1 MKTPYDV
8 DQLVKQV
15 HTQMDEAL
23 TRKDI
28 EDMLTISEDA
38 YYKDSPLSV
47 GKRLILNSLE
57 FKGVKVYPDV
67 EQPIHYQR
75 AFETGVNLW
84 VGDNLVGKSSI
95 FKIIKLALTGNNS
108 RFSRDV
114 ASWLT
119 EIWVEFS
126 LGSNSYFTYINR
138 DKSKRFHFALYNGN
152 RSMLP
157 VDDAEQADSC
167 LFEGGL
173 EKYQDYVQTFFF
185 RELDYYSLQWTQRDS
200 RPGNPELLTSGAS
213 WSTYYKSVF
222 LEAEDYSMLF
232 IGNQSELI
240 FQMLLGLELT
250 YPINR
255 LKIKRNHLANQVGI
269 AKAAPATPE
278 QEASQA
284 QRLADQQELTQ
295 VISELSSLDDEAKRV
310 IDAPAT
316 NTEQT
321 LENARQ
327 AYRTGL
333 RRRAELEAEKDALT
347 DQIGLLGRRMNALT
361 RQIGDY
367 EVDINK
373 KKRRIGDVQE
383 VLDLGAFFSSLEVR
397 TCPNC
402 NHSVDQHKVAHEKN
416 TGNCRLCEQEVD
428 HQPVDKDAYNH
439 QIKQLEQ
446 QRQALFNDQYT
457 LRMERSGMED
467 ELHKA
472 KGRQQ
477 AIEKEIAALR
487 IERLQQEQNRLQQNL
502 EAAQTPPI
510 DWTAHINRVATLSA
524 RKAVLEQAIQTP
536 VASAVAA
543 DAGCAFIELQIKA
556 LEIAEQLLQQER
568 DERSRSL
575 IETFESLYLKQLHS
589 FGLPHYERVEVKA
602 NFKVA
607 YAMRGDEYSFDEITA
622 GEKLRAKLGLY
633 IALIELDVEHQLGRH
648 PRFLVL
654 DSPAREEGD
663 HAYVEGLKTTLAYV
677 QERFGN
683 DLQVFVG
690 TAQRELTSAVDAK
703 QVEVRAEQEYFF

>member
-1 MKTPYDV
+1 MKTTYDIA
-8 DQLVKQV
+8 QLIKQV
-15 HTQMDEAL
+15 HNQMGDAL
-23 TRKDI
+23 TSNDI
-28 EDMLTISEDA
+28 EDLLTISEDA

-47 GKRLILNSLE
+47 GKRLSLKSIE
-57 FKGVKVYPDV
+57 FKGVKVYPDM
-67 EQPIHYQR
+67 EQPIHYRREFQ
-75 AFETGVNLW
+75 TGVNLW

-95 FKIIKLALTGNNS
+95 FKIIKLALTGNN
-108 RFSRDV
+108 RISRDV
-114 ASWLT
+114 ASWLA

-126 LGSNSYFTYINR
+126 LGSNVYFAYINR
-138 DKSKRFHFALYNGN
+138 DKNKPFHFALYNGN
-152 RSMLP
+152 RSMIS
-157 VDDAEQADSC
+157 VVGAEQTDSC

-173 EKYQDYVQTFFF
+173 EKYKDYLQTFFF
-185 RELDYYSLQWTQRDS
+185 RELAYYSLQWTQRDS

-255 LKIKRNHLANQVGI
+255 LKIKRNHLANLVGI

-278 QEASQA
+278 QESGQG

-295 VISELSSLDDEAKRV
+295 INSELSSLDAEAKQV
-310 IDAPAT
+310 TEAPST

-321 LENARQ
+321 LEIARQ
-327 AYRTGL
+327 AYRNAL
-333 RRRAELEAEKDALT
+333 HQRAELEAERDALT
-347 DQIGLLGRRMNALT
+347 DQVGIMWRRINALT
-361 RQIGDY
+361 RQVDDY
-367 EVDINK
+367 DVDINK
-373 KKRRIGDVQE
+373 KKRRIGDIQE
-383 VLDLGAFFSSLEVR
+383 ILDLGAFFSSLEVR
-397 TCPNC
+397 ICPNC
-402 NHSVDQHKVAHEKN
+402 NHTVDQQKVVHEKN

-428 HQPVDKDAYNH
+428 HQPVDKDAYSH

-446 QRQALFNDQYT
+446 QRQTLFNDQYR
-457 LRMERSGMED
+457 LRVERARVED
-467 ELHKA
+467 EHKKA
-472 KGRQQ
+472 SRRQQ
-477 AIEKEIAALR
+477 TIGEEIASLQ
-487 IERLQQEQNRLQQNL
+487 IERLQKEQNRLQQNFI
-502 EAAQTPPI
+502 AVQPPPF
-510 DWTAHINRVATLSA
+510 DWTAHISRVAALSA
-524 RKAVLEQAIQTP
+524 RKAILEQTIQTP
-536 VASAVAA
+536 VASIVAA
-543 DAGCAFIELQIKA
+543 DAGYAFTELQIKA
-556 LEIAEQLLQQER
+556 IELAEQLLQQER

-589 FGLPHYERVEVKA
+589 FGLTHYERVEVKA

-607 YAMRGDEYSFDEITA
+607 YYMRGDEYSFDEITA

-633 IALIELDVEHQLGRH
+633 IALIELDVQHQLGRH

-690 TAQRELTSAVDAK
+690 TAQRELISAVDAE
-703 QVEVRAEQEYFF
+703 QVEVKAEKEYFF

>member
-8 DQLVKQV
+8 AQLVKQV
-15 HTQMDEAL
+15 HTQMGESL

-28 EDMLTISEDA
+28 EELLTISEDA

-47 GKRLILNSLE
+47 GKRLTLNSLE
-57 FKGVKVYPDV
+57 FKGIKVYPDT

-95 FKIIKLALTGNNS
+95 FKIIKLALTGNN
-108 RFSRDV
+108 RISRDV

-119 EIWVEFS
+119 EIWVELS
-126 LGSNSYFTYINR
+126 LGSNSYFAYINR
-138 DKSKRFHFALYNGN
+138 DKSKRFHFALYNGK
-152 RSMLP
+152 RSMLS
-157 VDDAEQADSC
+157 VVGAEQTDSC

-173 EKYQDYVQTFFF
+173 EKYQDYLQTFFF

-255 LKIKRNHLANQVGI
+255 LKIKRNHLANQAGI

-278 QEASQA
+278 QEANQA
-284 QRLADQQELTQ
+284 QHLADQQELTQ
-295 VISELSSLDDEAKRV
+295 ITGELRSLDTDVKRV
-310 IDAPAT
+310 TEAPVT

-321 LENARQ
+321 LEMARQ
-327 AYRTGL
+327 VYRNAL
-333 RRRAELEAEKDALT
+333 RRRGELEAEKDALT
-347 DQIGLLGRRMNALT
+347 DQVGLLGRRINALT
-361 RQIGDY
+361 RQVDDY
-367 EVDINK
+367 EIDINK
-373 KKRRIGDVQE
+373 KNRRIGDVQE

-402 NHSVDQHKVAHEKN
+402 NHSVDQQKVAHEKN

-446 QRQALFNDQYT
+446 QRQALFNDQYI
-457 LRMERSGMED
+457 LRVERARVED
-467 ELHKA
+467 ERK
-472 KGRQQ
+472 KVSERKQT
-477 AIEKEIAALR
+477 IDKEIASLQ
-487 IERLQQEQNRLQQNL
+487 IERLLQEQNRLQQNL
-502 EAAQTPPI
+502 VAVQPPPF
-510 DWTAHINRVATLSA
+510 DWSAHISRVVSLSA
-524 RKAVLEQAIQTP
+524 RKAVLEQALQTP
-536 VASAVAA
+536 VVSAVAV

-556 LEIAEQLLQQER
+556 IEITEQLLQQER

-589 FGLPHYERVEVKA
+589 FGLPHYQRVEVKT

-607 YAMRGDEYSFDEITA
+607 YYMRGDEYSFDEITA

-648 PRFLVL
+648 PRFLIL

-683 DLQVFVG
+683 DLQIFVG
-690 TAQRELTSAVDAK
+690 TAQRQLASAVDAK
-703 QVEVRAEQEYFF
+703 QVEVKAEQEYFF